1 MCDARLIVAFS
12 TDGGSFPEF
21 FGGPVE
27 IALCQCKIAQLKQSF
42 GEAILIIQFERKIIG
57 ALEQRLRVRVTAFV
71 LKKDAAQL
79 VQRLNHLH
87 AGLALLAHGKA
98 LLEHFFR
105 AFRVARDSG
114 ALAGESRAS
123 RLKRQQINPFCC
135 GNFLTG
141 RSQLSPVALAKPK
154 FANCSRD
161 SDRQVWRVFKRP
173 VQCGTKIIVLS
184 CDPLCPDRVF
194 WPSAVCLGVLSEGGK
209 IFGVCATRFLVGRRF
224 LQVFETEF
232 ADRLEHTDPWLDLGR
247 AAMPQQIVIDESTD
261 GIDDFSLEIALLTT
275 NFFGGGDRAPT
286 GKHSKPAEDFLTIV
300 IEEVIA
306 P

>member
-1 MCDARLIVAFS
+1 MD
-12 TDGGSFPEF
+12 T
-21 FGGPVE
+21 
-27 IALCQCKIAQLKQSF
+27 
-42 GEAILIIQFERKIIG
+42 
-57 ALEQRLRVRVTAFV
+57 
-71 LKKDAAQL
+71 
-79 VQRLNHLH
+79 
-87 AGLALLAHGKA
+87 GLALFAHGKA

-105 AFRVARDSG
+105 AFWVARDSG

-161 SDRQVWRVFKRP
+161 SNRQVWRVFKRP
-173 VQCGTKIIVLS
+173 VQRGTKIIALR

-194 WPSAVCLGVLSEGGK
+194 WPAAVCLGVLSEGGK
-209 IFGVCATRFLVGRRF
+209 IFGVCATGFRVGRRF
-224 LQVFETEF
+224 LQVFEPKF
-232 ADRLEHTDPWLDLGR
+232 ADGLQHTDSWLAFGR
-247 AAMPQQIVIDESTD
+247 DAMPQQIVIDEGADSVD
-261 GIDDFSLEIALLTT
+261 YFSLETTFLTT
-275 NFFGGGDRAPT
+275 NFFGGRDCASTR
-286 GKHSKPAEDFLTIV
+286 KHSEPAEDFLTIV